1 MEDFVHRE
9 KNTRFGFEH
18 VKTEVLRD
26 PLEEM
31 SNRQLE
37 IKYIFCMFFKILSQK
52 SILILSV

>member
-37 IKYIFCMFFKILSQK
+37 IKYISCMFLKHCPKNLY
-52 SILILSV
+52 

>member
-18 VKTEVLRD
+18 AKTEVLRD

-37 IKYIFCMFFKILSQK
+37 IKYIFCMFLKHCPKNLY
-52 SILILSV
+52 